1 MQLKKFACLL
11 VVAFALLA
19 CVEQESE
26 EHPLLGQKMPYLKI
40 QNMMGAVTRM
50 QPHGFDKPALVNLW
64 ATWCKP
70 CIKEMPVLEELARQ
84 GDYRVIAISNDANK
98 QVVSKFI
105 ADGDYQ
111 KIQFFYDAFGKQSRS
126 GLNAQ
131 GLPMTF
137 LVDRDTTV
145 RHVFVG
151 EEDWL
156 SDAEVVKILNKYK
169 VKYDD

>member
-1 MQLKKFACLL
+1 
-11 VVAFALLA
+11 
-19 CVEQESE
+19 
-26 EHPLLGQKMPYLKI
+26 
-40 QNMMGAVTRM
+40 
-50 QPHGFDKPALVNLW
+50 
-64 ATWCKP
+64 
-70 CIKEMPVLEELARQ
+70 
-84 GDYRVIAISNDANK
+84 
-98 QVVSKFI
+98 
-105 ADGDYQ
+105 YQ

-137 LVDRDTTV
+137 LVDRDATV

-156 SDAEVVKILNKYK
+156 SDAEVVKIHNKYK